1 MFIIFLIPSLEEL
14 TSEEHF
20 SFQHQLI
27 FKQKEKISR
36 KGKLIKLSET
46 QTVWRT
52 DPKNERVSHWPIK
65 IKRKVEDYQFKSNFW
80 LPFNHSLRNIKI
92 DE

>member
-36 KGKLIKLSET
+36 KGRLFDET
-46 QTVWRT
+46 QWNSNSVE
-52 DPKNERVSHWPIK
+52 NWP
-65 IKRKVEDYQFKSNFW
+65 
-80 LPFNHSLRNIKI
+80 
-92 DE
+92 

>member
-27 FKQKEKISR
+27 FKQKEKFQER
-36 KGKLIKLSET
+36 GNCLIKLSET

-52 DPKNERVSHWPIK
+52 DPKNERVSH
-65 IKRKVEDYQFKSNFW
+65 
-80 LPFNHSLRNIKI
+80 
-92 DE
+92 